1 MPNLKSQTFVC
12 LDCET
17 TGLNTANDRIIEVA
31 AIKFTMD
38 IELEQYESLVD
49 PLIDIPSASIAVHH
63 ITQEMVQGQ
72 PTIDKVLT
80 PLLELI
86 GDHPIIGHGILFDI
100 EMIAVHAG
108 RSNIPCTIKKNAFYD
123 TLRLARLYGGSPTNS
138 LEMLRQHFNIQAE
151 GAHRAMSDVIVNIQV
166 FKHLAKN
173 FKTTEQIGEVLSK
186 PILMKNMPLGKHKGR
201 PMKELPIEYL
211 FWAANQDFDQDLLFS
226 LRSEINRRKKGS
238 SFFQSANPFHSL

>member
-1 MPNLKSQTFVC
+1 MPNLKQETFVC
-12 LDCET
+12 VDCET
-17 TGLNTANDRIIEVA
+17 TGLNSNDQIIEVA

-38 IELEQYESLVD
+38 VDLEQYESLVD
-49 PLIDIPSASIAVHH
+49 PQVAIPPASIAVHH

-72 PTIDKVLT
+72 PTIEKVLE
-80 PLLELI
+80 PLLTLI
-86 GDHPIIGHGILFDI
+86 GNHPIIGHSILFDI
-100 EMIAVHAG
+100 DMIAEHAK
-108 RSNIPCTIKKNAFYD
+108 RCNIPCTIKNNTFYD

-151 GAHRAMSDVIVNIQV
+151 GAHRAMSDVIVNIKV

-173 FKTTEQIGEVLSK
+173 FRTTEQIKEVLSK

-201 PMKELPIEYL
+201 PMKELPVEYL
-211 FWAANQDFDQDLLFS
+211 YWAANQDFDQDLLFS

-238 SFFQSANPFHSL
+238 SFFQSVNPFLSL